1 MNLRVKVQNVKYQ
14 ENSRDIICEQVLKD
28 DADKALEDGD
38 NVDEFRISVQY
49 PPVVRMRH
57 KQLVVDE
64 GSNVTIVC
72 DYQSWPVEL
81 NNIQIYHDYK
91 EIVIDHQDS
100 GSSVVVR
107 LSNVSRDNAGDYS
120 CVLGNSVGQGRPG
133 DERTSVIVITRPRL
147 TISFTSDSGQWIM
160 EIGSLMVSSPKNA

>member
-1 MNLRVKVQNVKYQ
+1 
-14 ENSRDIICEQVLKD
+14 
-28 DADKALEDGD
+28 
-38 NVDEFRISVQY
+38 
-49 PPVVRMRH
+49 MRH

-81 NNIQIYHDYK
+81 KNIQIYHDYK
-91 EIVIDHQDS
+91 EIVIDHQDL
-100 GSSVVVR
+100 GSSVVVSM
-107 LSNVSRDNAGDYS
+107 SNVSRDNAGDYS

-160 EIGSLMVSSPKNA
+160 AIGSLMDSSPQNA